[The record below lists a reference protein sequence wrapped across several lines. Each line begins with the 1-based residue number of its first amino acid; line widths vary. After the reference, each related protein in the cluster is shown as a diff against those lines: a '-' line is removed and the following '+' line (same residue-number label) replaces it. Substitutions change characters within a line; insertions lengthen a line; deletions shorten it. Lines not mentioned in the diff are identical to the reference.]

1 MALYLALNYY
11 LKYPNVV
18 FIKIKIYVPYK
29 KICVTHMNRY
39 RFIFILLFAIVSNSI
54 AQDTVLVNL
63 SFTSKHIGNN
73 CLRRTG
79 NDFKMYQSSKQ
90 EWEKTTTLHPK
101 FSLDSTHWLFSIIR
115 NESKSDRT
123 LKLYL
128 NNVQAGIARLYI
140 VINGKVDSSFV
151 TGSLLPI
158 NQRATT
164 DRVLAFPII
173 IPAGKTIEVYLKTWR
188 RLIGITLTPVLEEA
202 SSSNY
207 TNAGDYFLI
216 VSIVLL
222 FLILLAAIM
231 LLFYYPSS
239 ENVWLLFYMIPS
251 FFYVIAAS
259 GFGSL
264 YLWGS
269 WPWFEENGAIFL
281 GNFASAVFIEFSR
294 RALKLNKNYKI
305 INTLCIAF
313 SITNP
318 ILGLGGFALYGSTK
332 ASGSYSLLLQF
343 FYLIM
348 LVLLVLIFFITLYK
362 AIVLKQKEYWWFV
375 AIFGFY
381 FAFFVVSVMIDIGV
395 LAYDYNM
402 QAFLIPFGVMPQ
414 MLMILI
420 FLVRKAFMLIKEREE
435 KIATTI
441 LEGQQSIMNERMR
454 MSRELHDE
462 VGATLSGISMYSH
475 LTKEQI
481 KNDQTDEVEKS
492 LNIIQQNAGDM
503 VNKLSDIVWLTN
515 PDQDSMQK
523 LLQRL
528 EEYCTEMA
536 GTKNIKVKLRL
547 PAPIASIE
555 LPAETRRNIYLL
567 FKEAI
572 NNAVKYSNASMLEL
586 YVKEQDGIIK
596 ISLKDDGDGFDMET
610 VSRGNG
616 LNNMEQRA
624 KEMKANCTIES
635 FKEKG
640 TSITVTI

>member
-1 MALYLALNYY
+1 MSFVN
-11 LKYPNVV
+11 
-18 FIKIKIYVPYK
+18 K
-29 KICVTHMNRY
+29 KCSI
-39 RFIFILLFAIVSNSI
+39 IFFLCILISDVI
-54 AQDTVLVNL
+54 AQDTVVVNS
-63 SFTSKHIGNN
+63 SFVSMQIGKQ
-73 CLRRTG
+73 CFRRTG
-79 NDFKMYQSSKQ
+79 NYFKPFQSSSN
-90 EWEKTTTLHPK
+90 EWVKIKTLHPK

-115 NESKSDRT
+115 NESNSDRT

-128 NNVQAGIARLYI
+128 NNVQAGLVRLYI
-140 VINGKVDSSFV
+140 VIDGKTDSTLF

-158 NQRATT
+158 KKRASL
-164 DRVLAFPII
+164 DRVLAFPIV
-173 IPAGKTIEVYLKTWR
+173 IPAGKTAEVYIKSWR
-188 RLIGITLTPVLEEA
+188 KLIGITLTPVLEEA

-207 TNAGDYFLI
+207 AKAGDYFLI

-222 FLILLAAIM
+222 FLILMAAIM
-231 LLFYYPSS
+231 LLFYYPSG
-239 ENVWLLFYMIPS
+239 ENLWLLFYMIPS

-264 YLWGS
+264 YLWGA

-281 GNFASAVFIEFSR
+281 GNFASAFFIEFSR
-294 RALKLNKNYKI
+294 RALKLNKHYKL
-305 INTLCIAF
+305 INIFSITF
-313 SITNP
+313 SITNAT
-318 ILGLGGFALYGSTK
+318 LGLGGFILYGSSK
-332 ASGSYSLLLQF
+332 ASGAYSALLQL

-348 LVLLVLIFFITLYK
+348 LMLLIIIFFITLYK
-362 AIVLKQKEYWWFV
+362 ATVLKQKEFWWFV

-381 FAFFVVSVMIDIGV
+381 FVFFIVSVFIDIGIM
-395 LAYDYNM
+395 AYDDTM

-420 FLVRKAFMLIKEREE
+420 FLVRKAITLIKEREI
-435 KIATTI
+435 KIAEEM
-441 LEGQQSIMNERMR
+441 LKGQQSILNERMR

-492 LNIIQQNAGDM
+492 LNIIQQNAGEM

-515 PDQDSMQK
+515 PGQDSMQK

-536 GTKNIKVKLRL
+536 GLKNMKVNLNL
-547 PAPIASIE
+547 PEPMAKIE

-572 NNAVKYSNASMLEL
+572 NNAVKYSNATLLEL
-586 YVKEQDGIIK
+586 YVKEIDGTIE
-596 ISLKDDGDGFDMET
+596 ISLIDNGDGFDIET
-610 VSRGNG
+610 VNRGNG

-624 KEMKANCTIES
+624 KEMKANCKIKS
-635 FKEKG
+635 DKAKE
-640 TSITVTI
+640 TSITVTIKIP